1 MLWVADRDPLAVGAG
16 RTPLLR
22 CLQTDIWKPAPFGLD
37 ERGRLVELD
46 LMWNS
51 LLVGAFPRQGKTFAA
66 RLLAL
71 YGALDP
77 YVKLTVLDGGG
88 KPDWRKFSL
97 VADRYAF
104 GLAMTRDGDPVETV
118 LEALRELKDDVQAR
132 YEKLSRL
139 PVDVCPDGKLTRD
152 IARNPKYD
160 MPVRM
165 VVMDEFQEYFDLGE
179 ASKEIAALLVYL
191 VKVAPAAGVIFID
204 ATQRPSGIGNGQ
216 IATQFINFRDNHQVR
231 FSLRT
236 GSYNMSDL
244 VLGAGAYSEG
254 YDSSTL
260 LPSYKGVG
268 ILRGASDET
277 PTVRT
282 HLADADDAEKIL
294 KAARL
299 IRERAG
305 TLSGMAAGETVA
317 RQRRDVLADAAA
329 MFTGEA
335 GMSWQRLAARL
346 AERLP
351 EHYADITAE
360 TISAQLR
367 ALGLPSVNVKEDGR
381 SPKGV
386 KLIDIGTAIQRR
398 DR

>member
-1 MLWVADRDPLAVGAG
+1 M
-16 RTPLLR
+16 TPSKR
-22 CLQTDIWKPAPFGLD
+22 SW
-37 ERGRLVELD
+37 
-46 LMWNS
+46 
-51 LLVGAFPRQGKTFAA
+51 
-66 RLLAL
+66 
-71 YGALDP
+71 
-77 YVKLTVLDGGG
+77 
-88 KPDWRKFSL
+88 
-97 VADRYAF
+97 
-104 GLAMTRDGDPVETV
+104 
-118 LEALRELKDDVQAR
+118 ALRELKDDVQAR

-386 KLIDIGTAIQRR
+386 KLIDIGTA
-398 DR
+398 